1 WPSAG
6 GRVGSAFTSPWFGG
20 AHAPRATA
28 VSVTPDPAIAERLVG
43 RGVIDLS
50 SSLRDRDHWV
60 AVRQSVRAKGSKSA
74 GIGSTSV
81 KVELTFTIEPS
92 AMAVSIAT
100 IVSSTCGAS
109 SAWALWRV
117 LDRVCRVVF
126 I

>member
-1 WPSAG
+1 
-6 GRVGSAFTSPWFGG
+6 FGG

-28 VSVTPDPAIAERLVG
+28 VSVTPDRAMAERLVG
-43 RGVIDLS
+43 RGVIDLSS

-100 IVSSTCGAS
+100 IVSRTCAAIS
-109 SAWALWRV
+109 PWAL
-117 LDRVCRVVF
+117 
-126 I
+126 